1 MYERVA
7 NLVTIP
13 KKERDHAPSRARRE
27 RTRSEPLPPISRAP
41 RGGGRVKAISYDI
54 APACGD
60 AQIRSMPI
68 YGNSP

>member
-13 KKERDHAPSRARRE
+13 KKSETTLPRE
-27 RTRSEPLPPISRAP
+27 PAASARSEPLPPISRAP
-41 RGGGRVKAISYDI
+41 RGGAGRVKATSYDI

-68 YGNSP
+68 YGNPP